1 MRRLCLIL
9 LCGLVA
15 APAALAAQRANGDG
29 VLELNAVNADRVTIV
44 ARGAIWGQFD
54 RGTLI
59 VYDRSPQDN
68 STPYVSGYDVSY
80 PTLDGTGMVYK
91 GHGIHFRSTDG
102 AYRFVF
108 TGWGIDLTAV
118 GAGKAY
124 IDGNADAIDMG
135 TYAVDDGDWLPV
147 QPKLKI
153 VPFGQQ
159 PPASSG
165 STTSAP

>member
-15 APAALAAQRANGDG
+15 VPAALAAPRAAGDG

-59 VYDRSPQDN
+59 VYNLPQGT

-80 PTLDGTGMVYK
+80 PTLDGNGIVYK
-91 GHGIHFRSTDG
+91 GRNIHFRSTDG
-102 AYRFVF
+102 PYRFVF

-118 GAGKAY
+118 GSGKAY

-135 TYAVDDGDWLPV
+135 EWAVGDGNWEPV
-147 QPKLKI
+147 PAKLKI
-153 VPFGQQ
+153 VPFGAQ
-159 PPASSG
+159 PASTG